1 MATINN
7 EKTFDAGPQG
17 GPGAF
22 SAHTLEHLNKIL
34 NYNDKT
40 VRIFGTN
47 EDPWFCGRDVCEILE
62 YANYS
67 DALFKFVDDD
77 NKKSLKVLGIS
88 LGKERPKITHNEG
101 QMSYINEE
109 GLYSLIFACK
119 LPNAKPFKAFM
130 DQFFYDLRYKS
141 GIIDIFAFM
150 KDKKV
155 SIDVNSPWFQELW
168 YPISKKT
175 HSLLTMRLF
184 EWMGYVGE
192 YFTQKQN
199 FVKLLNRNNIPYE
212 EIAHTDSRFLNHP
225 VMIKE
230 IEQTNTKNL
239 HQKKW
244 LVMDVRNFKKAVM
257 RLNTK
262 NGETVR
268 DYYLNLEEVC
278 FEYAEYQAAWLS
290 EKAELQ
296 RKISDQKLE
305 QQMALLSIKDK
316 ELEDAKS
323 KLRSETSKL
332 KEQLRKTLD
341 FNQATKKVEPTEYIY
356 IATTSQYQQTNKFK
370 VGGCQSFELVKS
382 RLTQY
387 NSGESDSHNHFFVY
401 LKKTISYKS
410 IEHAISGMLMG
421 FRENKSKELYFIH
434 FDWLTKCL
442 DAVMDGS
449 TEVLLY
455 VNENREKIVEDTI
468 NLQPTISPPIQLE
481 QIKIAYIRA
490 GDEPKEVQIAA
501 NKLDD
506 ETIESIREAIESY
519 QSENNIVVR
528 SKFEEHLKSTSPNV
542 KLEKKKRD
550 VWKAVQQIGAAMNPM
565 WRYKY

>member
-1 MATINN
+1 
-7 EKTFDAGPQG
+7 
-17 GPGAF
+17 
-22 SAHTLEHLNKIL
+22 LEHLNKIL
-34 NYNDKT
+34 TYNNKS
-40 VRIFGTN
+40 VRIIGTN
-47 EDPWFCGRDVCEILE
+47 EDPWFCGRDVCDILE
-62 YANYS
+62 YVNYS

-88 LGKERPKITHNEG
+88 LKERPKITHNEG
-101 QMSYINEE
+101 QMCYINEE

-119 LPNAKPFKAFM
+119 LPLAKLFKKWVM
-130 DQFFYDLRYKS
+130 KEVLPSIRKTGQYKL
-141 GIIDIFAFM
+141 
-150 KDKKV
+150 
-155 SIDVNSPWFQELW
+155 QEQLADA
-168 YPISKKT
+168 
-175 HSLLTMRLF
+175 M
-184 EWMGYVGE
+184 
-192 YFTQKQN
+192 
-199 FVKLLNRNNIPYE
+199 
-212 EIAHTDSRFLNHP
+212 
-225 VMIKE
+225 
-230 IEQTNTKNL
+230 KNL
-239 HQKKW
+239 
-244 LVMDVRNFKKAVM
+244 
-257 RLNTK
+257 
-262 NGETVR
+262 E
-268 DYYLNLEEVC
+268 
-278 FEYAEYQAAWLS
+278 
-290 EKAELQ
+290 
-296 RKISDQKLE
+296 
-305 QQMALLSIKDK
+305 IKDK

-332 KEQLRKTLD
+332 KDQLRKTLD
-341 FNQATKKVEPTEYIY
+341 FNQATRKIEPTEYIY
-356 IATTSQYQQTNKFK
+356 IATTDQYQQTNKFK

-387 NSGESDSHNHFFVY
+387 NSGESNSHNHFFVY

-434 FDWLTKCL
+434 FDWLVKCL

-449 TEVLLY
+449 AEFMLY
-455 VNENREKIVEDTI
+455 VNENRERIVEDTI
-468 NLQPTISPPIQLE
+468 NLQPNISPPIQLE

-565 WRYKY
+565 WRFKY